1 MIYLQGNQ
9 DEEYTRVC
17 PYISLIIPPLHTNTE
32 KIYCSN
38 TFAEIIILIHN
49 FTKYIF
55 FNFDKYILKFGPIKF
70 GQMVA
75 EKIYCSN
82 TFADIII
89 SIIPLMM
96 LNRNKVAALL
106 VDAPKA

>member
-38 TFAEIIILIHN
+38 TFA
-49 FTKYIF
+49 
-55 FNFDKYILKFGPIKF
+55 
-70 GQMVA
+70 
-75 EKIYCSN
+75 
-82 TFADIII
+82 DIII